1 MESGALPTAALHV
14 AGPIRNADIGPVP
27 VQTRSAGRTDHLRR
41 SAAAILPGMRV
52 GFLGF
57 GLISGSIARAIRQ
70 NPATDDWTL
79 TAWSPRGDGPD
90 RAAGEGVVDFAAL
103 SASAAVADADLV
115 ILGAPAT
122 ACLELLDALA
132 GSWRDELD
140 GALVTDVASTKAAIV
155 ARADERGLRFV
166 GGHPMAGL
174 ESAGYGAARAD
185 LFAGRPWVIV
195 PGAGATPA
203 DIDRV
208 RELANV
214 CSAEVLFLD
223 PVEHDRAVAAI
234 SHLPLVV
241 AAALVEAVAGT
252 PDDERAVWPL
262 AERLAA
268 GGWASATRVAH
279 GDPAMGAAIAVTNAS
294 VLASRIRDLQGVLD
308 GWLAELERAD
318 GPDEQALA
326 ERLVTARTMLERDG

>member
-1 MESGALPTAALHV
+1 
-14 AGPIRNADIGPVP
+14 
-27 VQTRSAGRTDHLRR
+27 
-41 SAAAILPGMRV
+41 MRV

-57 GLISGSIARAIRQ
+57 GLIAGSIARAIRQ
-70 NPATDDWTL
+70 NPATDGWTL
-79 TAWSPRGDGPD
+79 AAWSPRGDGPD
-90 RAAGEGVVDFAAL
+90 RAAGEGVVDT
-103 SASAAVADADLV
+103 AAVSARAAIDGADLV
-115 ILGAPAT
+115 VLGAPAT

-132 GSWRDELD
+132 GPWRSDL
-140 GALVTDVASTKAAIV
+140 GATAVVTDLASTKASIV
-155 ARADERGLRFV
+155 ARADEHGLRFV

-174 ESAGYGAARAD
+174 ESTGYGAARAD

-195 PGAGATPA
+195 PGTAASPA
-203 DIDRV
+203 DVDRV
-208 RELANV
+208 RELVTV
-214 CSAEVLFLD
+214 CSAQVVFLD

-252 PDDERAVWPL
+252 PDDERPVWPL

-268 GGWASATRVAH
+268 GGWASATRVAR
-279 GDPAMGAAIAVTNAS
+279 GDPAMGAAIAVTNAPI
-294 VLASRIRDLQGVLD
+294 LASRIRDLQGVLD

-326 ERLVTARTMLERDG
+326 ERLATARTMLERGG

>member
-1 MESGALPTAALHV
+1 
-14 AGPIRNADIGPVP
+14 
-27 VQTRSAGRTDHLRR
+27 
-41 SAAAILPGMRV
+41 MRV

-57 GLISGSIARAIRQ
+57 GLIAGSIARAIRQ
-70 NPATDDWTL
+70 NPTTDGWTL
-79 TAWSPRGDGPD
+79 AAWSPRGDGPD
-90 RAAGEGVVDFAAL
+90 RAAGEGVIDVAAVSAPAAL
-103 SASAAVADADLV
+103 AGADLIV
-115 ILGAPAT
+115 LGAPAT

-132 GSWRDELD
+132 GPWRSELD
-140 GALVTDVASTKAAIV
+140 PAAVVTDVASTKAAIV
-155 ARADERGLRFV
+155 DRADEHGLRFV

-174 ESAGYGAARAD
+174 EAAGYGAARAD

-195 PGAGATPA
+195 PGSSASPA
-203 DIDRV
+203 DVDRV
-208 RELANV
+208 GELATV
-214 CSAEVLFLD
+214 CSAQVVYLD
-223 PVEHDRAVAAI
+223 AVEHDRAVAAI

-268 GGWASATRVAH
+268 GGWVSSTRVAR
-279 GDPAMGAAIAVTNAS
+279 GDPAMGAAIAVTNAP

-318 GPDEQALA
+318 GPDERALA
-326 ERLVTARTMLERDG
+326 ERLATARTMLERGG